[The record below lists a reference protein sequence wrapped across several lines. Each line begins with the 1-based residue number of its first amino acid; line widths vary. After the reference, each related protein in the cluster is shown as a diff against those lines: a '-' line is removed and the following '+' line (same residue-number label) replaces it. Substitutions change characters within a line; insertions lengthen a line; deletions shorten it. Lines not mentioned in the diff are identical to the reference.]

1 MSLSVQKINLDV
13 TIIRF
18 EDFMTPEEFA
28 KELSGVVGKE
38 IWKYTQNVYFNET
51 IREYVF
57 YCGLGKSL
65 EKYYV
70 LSNGAI
76 FVDIITNKQ
85 IAGYIGHNQLSEEL
99 EIQGG
104 EIKTTIGNEFKGF
117 NIIISLRNSDNSG
130 IGEFLNNS
138 VNISEQQINN
148 DEYETEESKNSD
160 L

>member
-1 MSLSVQKINLDV
+1 M
-13 TIIRF
+13 
-18 EDFMTPEEFA
+18 
-28 KELSGVVGKE
+28 
-38 IWKYTQNVYFNET
+38 
-51 IREYVF
+51 
-57 YCGLGKSL
+57 
-65 EKYYV
+65 
-70 LSNGAI
+70 
-76 FVDIITNKQ
+76 VDNNTKKQ

-117 NIIISLRNSDNSG
+117 NIIISLRNSDYSG